1 MEFVKL
7 YKEKISSVSTLEF
20 TIGGIG
26 DLVKKELGPILRFI
40 SKNKKEKDLSPLLK
54 KYFVIRAV
62 TIFEDYFK
70 DSIASLIDNF
80 GVSAQKIVSQNQL
93 EIPLTMF
100 ELVKKRNVTK
110 GKVIATNFNCQ
121 DPDVVNKLMTT
132 ILEVNF
138 FEEIKRFAKNH
149 FIANTSSVIKKED
162 LLVKNWD
169 YFFTIF
175 DLRHAIVHTTKHSA
189 NIGFVKLDIYY

>member
-1 MEFVKL
+1 M
-7 YKEKISSVSTLEF
+7 
-20 TIGGIG
+20 
-26 DLVKKELGPILRFI
+26 
-40 SKNKKEKDLSPLLK
+40 
-54 KYFVIRAV
+54 
-62 TIFEDYFK
+62 
-70 DSIASLIDNF
+70 
-80 GVSAQKIVSQNQL
+80 
-93 EIPLTMF
+93 
-100 ELVKKRNVTK
+100 TK